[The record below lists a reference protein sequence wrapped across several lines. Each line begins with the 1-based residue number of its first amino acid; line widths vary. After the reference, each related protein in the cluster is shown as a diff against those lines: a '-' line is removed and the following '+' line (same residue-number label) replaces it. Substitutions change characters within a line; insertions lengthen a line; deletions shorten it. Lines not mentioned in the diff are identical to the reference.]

1 MAENIEIEHG
11 GKSYTANLNGVAE
24 VQYIESRS
32 APHNGEVDYLWE
44 LTGAHTGDPIRVWM
58 LGIGEEFDEDGRTV
72 GWDRLVWADDESKF
86 QRVKRGFRPTVI
98 TGRRLNQRLGSA
110 STGRIRGDR

>member
-24 VQYIESRS
+24 VQYIEPRS

-86 QRVKRGFRPTVI
+86 DAVDGYLLDSYTDPLRDELLIIAKETW
-98 TGRRLNQRLGSA
+98 
-110 STGRIRGDR
+110 D